1 MPAWDFSDSDI
12 RDIGEPVSPELGD
25 VIMTQHFDP
34 ESGGYTITIDHADP
48 RILVSSQF
56 LAMLTTP
63 DSEDVPA
70 WQRNATLE
78 PGNGPGLYGGCVLRV
93 YAANR
98 TLVYR
103 ITGRHDEYR
112 WIAEWP
118 D

>member
-1 MPAWDFSDSDI
+1 MK
-12 RDIGEPVSPELGD
+12 PELGE
-25 VIMTQHFDP
+25 VVMTQHYDR
-34 ESGGYTITIDHADP
+34 ETGAYSVTVDHADP
-48 RILVSSQF
+48 RVLVSSHL

-63 DSEDVPA
+63 DSGDFPA

-93 YAANR
+93 HAANR

-103 ITGRHDEYR
+103 IVERHDEHA
-112 WIAEWP
+112 WIGEWP